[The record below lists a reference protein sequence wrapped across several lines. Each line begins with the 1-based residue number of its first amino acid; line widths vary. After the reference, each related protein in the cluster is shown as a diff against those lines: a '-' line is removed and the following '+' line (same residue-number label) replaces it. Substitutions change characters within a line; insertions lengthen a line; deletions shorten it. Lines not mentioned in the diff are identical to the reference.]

1 MCLGRLLLFTGQY
14 LKSNSLTHHLIPLY
28 TLIIL
33 FFVWL
38 GRLLLS
44 AGRYSE
50 SFEVLTHGVRVYPS
64 AALYLTLAMA
74 GYRMDRLDDA
84 EDAVMEAVL
93 MVRYP
98 LNTLSNTPYPFPLPL
113 FPSDHPT
120 PSHHSSLL
128 RRTTVI
134 PTDG

>member
-1 MCLGRLLLFTGQY
+1 M
-14 LKSNSLTHHLIPLY
+14 
-28 TLIIL
+28 
-33 FFVWL
+33 
-38 GRLLLS
+38 LLS

-98 LNTLSNTPYPFPLPL
+98 LNTLSNTPYSYTPRLMYPL
-113 FPSDHPT
+113 S
-120 PSHHSSLL
+120 
-128 RRTTVI
+128 
-134 PTDG
+134 